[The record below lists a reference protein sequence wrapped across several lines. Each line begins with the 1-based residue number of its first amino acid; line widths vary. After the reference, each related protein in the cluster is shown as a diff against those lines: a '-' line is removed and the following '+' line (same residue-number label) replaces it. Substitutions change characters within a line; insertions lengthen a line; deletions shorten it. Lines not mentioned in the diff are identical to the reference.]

1 MSMLPASPIPDTPAD
16 SAGDGDWA
24 AAARQALAQA
34 DARLYRRFDQGDNI
48 ERLLALRARAADHL
62 IRLAWQRCIPP
73 GAGLALFAVGG
84 YGRGE
89 LFPRSDID
97 LLVLADGPDLQQHEE
112 PLSRL
117 FALLW
122 HAGLPASHAVRS
134 PAQCTEAAT
143 DQSVLTA
150 LIEARALCADGAAQ
164 KALAQAIVP
173 ERIWPARDFFLAK
186 REELLA
192 RHRRFGDTADNL
204 EPDIKDGPG
213 GLRDLNTLGWMA
225 LRAFGVRDLEALVG
239 LGHLGIDEAAALERE
254 RRQLARLRF
263 GLHLVAGRPEER
275 LRFDYQKTLAQ
286 RLGFEDD
293 AESLAVE
300 KMMQGFYRSAA
311 VVRRISDRLL
321 QRFEEQ
327 FDGEVVPVPL
337 GGGFSLRRGYL
348 AADDPQWPHG
358 DMAQLLEL
366 FACWAATAD
375 VRGLHSLT
383 ARAVAEMLDE
393 IPAYTAVEQP
403 VRDRFMALMR
413 GPGGVDSLAR
423 MARLGVLGQWIP
435 AFAQVSGRMQ
445 FDLFHVYTVDQHTL
459 MVLRN
464 IGLFASGR
472 ADERFSIAHEVW
484 PRLRKP
490 ELLLLAGLFHDIAK
504 GRGGDHSELGAV
516 DARAFCQA
524 HGLSAADTDLVAWLV
539 EQHLRMSVTAQK
551 QDIADPEVIH
561 AFASLVATRERLDY
575 LYLLTC
581 ADIAGTSP
589 KLWNA
594 WKDRLLAD
602 LYFAARRALREGLEH
617 PMPEAERVQEARDSV
632 REQLRA
638 QGYDDATIDRQFA
651 AMPDEGFMRFRPE
664 QQAWQAAA
672 LVEVQAGDTLVKVRR
687 ITPDGDALEVF
698 VHSPD
703 RDGLFAAI
711 VMTLDRKGYGIHRA
725 RVLDGPNGTIFDTFE
740 VTPADAFA
748 DGDTA
753 KLEAALREALAGD
766 LARLRPARRVM
777 PRQLRHFRFA
787 PRIEFLEV
795 AGQGRTLLNLV
806 APDRPGLLADV
817 AQVLRGQRLRV
828 QDARI
833 ATFGERAEDQFQ
845 LTDQHDNP
853 LTETSRQALR
863 EALLICLEPDR
874 KNGDPH

>member
-34 DARLYRRFDQGDNI
+34 DVRLYRRFDQGDNI

-173 ERIWPARDFFLAK
+173 GRIWPARDFFLAK

-464 IGLFASGR
+464 IGIFAGAR
-472 ADERFSIAHEVW
+472 VDDRFSIAHEVW

>member
-1 MSMLPASPIPDTPAD
+1 MPDTPAD

-34 DARLYRRFDQGDNI
+34 DVRLYRRFDQGDNI

-173 ERIWPARDFFLAK
+173 GRIWPARDFFLAK

-464 IGLFASGR
+464 IGIFAGAR
-472 ADERFSIAHEVW
+472 VDDRFSIAHEVW